1 MSACAHAPATILR
14 GSVPASSHH
23 RNYHR
28 VRLCHVSAFGSGFLE
43 SVYRRA
49 LVVEFRRRGVRVEQ
63 EVAYELF
70 HHGEPVGYYKA
81 DLVVESQVIV
91 ETKTGLTLDP
101 LGRIQLLNYLSAARL
116 TLGLLIHFGPTGA
129 RVKRIVATGARAVAP
144 REPH

>member
-1 MSACAHAPATILR
+1 MTAD
-14 GSVPASSHH
+14 GSQDVS
-23 RNYHR
+23 
-28 VRLCHVSAFGSGFLE
+28 LCSCTSDHTPRKRSRFKPSP
-43 SVYRRA
+43 
-49 LVVEFRRRGVRVEQ
+49 VRVEQ

-129 RVKRIVATGARAVAP
+129 RVKRMVATGARAVAP

>member
-1 MSACAHAPATILR
+1 MHQPPYSEEAFPLQAITGTIIASGFATFL
-14 GSVPASSHH
+14 
-23 RNYHR
+23 
-28 VRLCHVSAFGSGFLE
+28 AFGYGFLE

-49 LVVEFRRRGVRVEQ
+49 LVVELRRRGVRVEQ

-91 ETKTGLTLDP
+91 ETKTGRTLDP
-101 LGRIQLLNYLSAARL
+101 LGRIQLLNYLSASRL